1 MRFTDFLRTTVM
13 LSLAAASVL
22 AVVTLAGVNGNGDDQ
37 VLVFAL
43 IWWAIAGVI
52 GAWIGRRFVTTQPIA
67 ALLANAKT
75 QQTLPELNP
84 GSIVLQRLWPL
95 LLCTALA
102 GAVAFLV
109 PQVPAVG
116 AGFTIIL
123 ALSWRRQSSAVKA
136 IEDRD
141 GAQFYVERSSLWQP
155 IRLIRSPGFRSN
167 VTEMNG
173 HRGAELGRQA

>member
-1 MRFTDFLRTTVM
+1 M
-13 LSLAAASVL
+13 LSLAAASLL
-22 AVVTLAGVNGNGDDQ
+22 ALVALAGANNTGNGH
-37 VLVFAL
+37 VALFAL
-43 IWWAIAGVI
+43 GWWLIAGAI
-52 GAWIGRRFVTTQPIA
+52 GGWIGRRSATSAPIA
-67 ALLANAKT
+67 TLLASAKT
-75 QQTLPELNP
+75 QQALPELNP

-136 IEDRD
+136 VEDRD
-141 GAQFYVERSSLWQP
+141 GAQFYVERTSPWQP

-167 VTEMNG
+167 LTEMNG
-173 HRGAELGRQA
+173 HRRVGIERQA

>member
-13 LSLAAASVL
+13 LSLAAASLL
-22 AVVTLAGVNGNGDDQ
+22 ALVALAGANNHGNDQ

-43 IWWAIAGVI
+43 IWWVIAGAI
-52 GAWIGRRFVTTQPIA
+52 GGWIGRRSAASQPIA

-75 QQTLPELNP
+75 QHMLPELSP
-84 GSIVLQRLWPL
+84 RPIVLQRLWPL
-95 LLCTALA
+95 LLCTVLA

-123 ALSWRRQSSAVKA
+123 ALAWRRQSSAVKA

-141 GAQFYVERSSLWQP
+141 GAQFYVERTSPWQP
-155 IRLIRSPGFRSN
+155 ISLIRSPGFRSN
-167 VTEMNG
+167 LMELNG
-173 HRGAELGRQA
+173 HGRVEVGRQA